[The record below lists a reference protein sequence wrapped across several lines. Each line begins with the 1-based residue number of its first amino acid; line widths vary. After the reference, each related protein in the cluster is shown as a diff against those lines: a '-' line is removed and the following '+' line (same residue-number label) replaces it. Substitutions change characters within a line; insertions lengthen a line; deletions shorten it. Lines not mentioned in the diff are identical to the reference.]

1 MDKTIIR
8 IKKQNNFFIASKAPM
23 EDVRLS
29 WKAKGLLAYLLT
41 LPDNWKIYVEELS
54 KHSKDGTSSTTT
66 AIKELIEN
74 GYIKREKIRNSK
86 GQFEGYI
93 YRVYETIQIKETRAG
108 KTENGESIL
117 ENAENDKNTTTN
129 NNITNNKLI
138 INNITNNKK
147 EEDLDKDVEEKYK
160 DCISTNIS
168 KIERKELINLQN
180 IIGVEI
186 LKKAICISCL
196 KNGKNIDYLKS
207 TILDWKD
214 KNLDTIEKVENYLE
228 EWKSKNKEVNKK
240 RKQKIEQLN
249 NNKFKNGFNNFEAR
263 SYDYEELERKLLGW
277 EE

>member
-8 IKKQNNFFIASKAPM
+8 IKKQNNFFIASKAPL

-41 LPDNWKIYVEELS
+41 LPDDWKIYVEELS

-66 AIKELIEN
+66 AIKELMEN
-74 GYIKREKIRNSK
+74 GYIRREKIRNSK
-86 GQFEGYI
+86 GQFKGYI
-93 YRVYETIQIKETRAG
+93 YRVYETIQIKKTETG
-108 KTENGESIL
+108 KTENGESVL
-117 ENAENDKNTTTN
+117 VSTDNDKNNTTN
-129 NNITNNKLI
+129 NNITNNNLI
-138 INNITNNKK
+138 INNITKK
-147 EEDLDKDVEEKYK
+147 EEELDKDLEEKYK
-160 DCISTNIS
+160 NCISANIS
-168 KIERKELINLQN
+168 KFEKEELINLQN
-180 IIGVEI
+180 IIGTEI
-186 LKKAICISCL
+186 LKKAILISCL

-207 TILDWKD
+207 TILDWKN

-228 EWKSKNKEVNKK
+228 EWKSKNKEVNRK

-263 SYDYEELERKLLGW
+263 SYDYEKLERKLLGW